1 VCNAVGVAVRSQWL
15 NCIGLASHIVTGW
28 LVGRTLTMPHA
39 TPFLMV
45 LFGMQGAIEHY
56 PEKFY
61 AFAKANVP
69 LTLASL
75 VVNVYW
81 FYNLFSV
88 SAAPGWVIWS
98 GIASFIGV
106 IGIAK
111 VADRGLPKDTVD
123 EQIEALKSNP
133 NYDRDHLIIHIVLT
147 LICCFLSFTCPFPS
161 EVSSVLAVAVG
172 GACLC
177 CFAMVQLLAP
187 IKSTAL
193 SYREVAVG
201 CLLGSEGNVYTKRI
215 KSA

>member
-1 VCNAVGVAVRSQWL
+1 MG
-15 NCIGLASHIVTGW
+15 
-28 LVGRTLTMPHA
+28 

-61 AFAKANVP
+61 AFAKANVS

-98 GIASFIGV
+98 GIASFTGV

-111 VADRGLPKDTVD
+111 VTDRGLPKDTVD

-147 LICCFLSFTCPFPS
+147 LICCFLSFTCSFPS
-161 EVSSVLAVAVG
+161 EVSAVLAVAVG
-172 GACLC
+172 GTCLC
-177 CFAMVQLLAP
+177 CFAVVQLFAP
-187 IKSTAL
+187 MKGTAL
-193 SYREVAVG
+193 IHQEVAVG